1 MTYHQKKEIFPGPKT
16 STPTRQGPLFSPAF
30 KGALDF
36 CWLQHMWRR
45 SLCHWCHQHKK
56 VGMLKASCGKLCQKQ
71 PENTAM
77 YGVMSTQKRWVS
89 TQTIYST
96 RLTPTLLKMQTQNL
110 RNLCGWD
117 LKHCEQAG
125 WGNKSF
131 PDKDRPSAQNCC
143 CWILRHETSPTLPV
157 GQLCSIQ
164 TFSLKAR
171 KALQR
176 HPWAKVHSALI

>member
-1 MTYHQKKEIFPGPKT
+1 MGKQLWWLVNEYPLWKWHDWTFCIFYFIFEAKVLV
-16 STPTRQGPLFSPAF
+16 STQGI
-30 KGALDF
+30 
-36 CWLQHMWRR
+36 
-45 SLCHWCHQHKK
+45 LCKLTWNWCHQHKK